1 MRLRLFLGPIM
12 IALLLAGL
20 WADEAL
26 TSVAMPGWAVD
37 AARAVLPADWSDSV
51 PLTWPPGTV
60 VFAVVL
66 LLAVLASREVAA
78 LLSDKGIL
86 ASKRISTFAAVLGLL
101 VSCIIPAGISA
112 VDAVAAVSA
121 SAMIVL
127 MSSLLFF
134 SRHRTVEGVVAATG
148 GALLSYV
155 YLGLMFGFLLA
166 IRREHTAWALLW
178 VLIVTKACD
187 IGAYF
192 TGKAIGKHKLI
203 PWLSPGKTWE
213 GLIGGVLFSAIV
225 GFVAW
230 PLVIGHVQGST
241 QIQLPGAWIGALAAI
256 FFALIGQAGDLME
269 SMLKRDAGV
278 KDSGKAVPGFGGILD
293 VIDSPL
299 LVGPFAYWWLRWI
312 DQQL

>member
-1 MRLRLFLGPIM
+1 M

-20 WADEAL
+20 WADQAL
-26 TSVAMPGWAVD
+26 DTVALPTWAID
-37 AARAVLPADWSDSV
+37 ALRALLPSHWVASI
-51 PLTWPPGTV
+51 PLTFPPGSV
-60 VFAVVL
+60 IFLVVL
-66 LLAVLASREVAA
+66 LLAILASREIAA
-78 LLSDKGIL
+78 ILADKGIL

-101 VSCIIPAGISA
+101 ASCIIPSGLSA
-112 VDAVAAVSA
+112 VDAVAAVGA

-134 SRHRTVEGVVAATG
+134 SRHKTAEGVIAATG

-155 YLGLMFGFLLA
+155 YLGLMFGFVLA

-178 VLIVTKACD
+178 VLLVTKACD

-192 TGKAIGKHKLI
+192 TGKAIGTHKLI

-213 GLIGGVLFSAIV
+213 GLMGGVVFSGVV
-225 GFVAW
+225 GYVAW
-230 PLVIGHVQGST
+230 PLVVGHVEGST
-241 QIQLPGAWIGALAAI
+241 PSPWVGAIAAV
-256 FFALIGQAGDLME
+256 FFGLIGQAGDLTE

-278 KDSGKAVPGFGGILD
+278 KDSGKSVPGFGGVLD

-299 LVGPFAYWWLRWI
+299 LVGPFAYWWLRWL
-312 DQQL
+312 DQYM